1 MAIKKIAMKLGKYT
15 EGANFTALREIK
27 LLQELKHEHII
38 EVGGCTRAAVWL
50 SCQPCYAWIGAALGV
65 RRVRPCLADT
75 YFYSGPTSGPRVTE
89 STKMAVGFCE
99 CACLD

>member
-38 EVGGCTRAAVWL
+38 EV
-50 SCQPCYAWIGAALGV
+50 
-65 RRVRPCLADT
+65 
-75 YFYSGPTSGPRVTE
+75 SGW
-89 STKMAVGFCE
+89 
-99 CACLD
+99 ACSYYCFAG

>member
-38 EVGGCTRAAVWL
+38 EVSGSSRAAVWF
-50 SCQPCYAWIGAALGV
+50 SCQRCYPAALIISAFRCALSAHPISQHTTIAGQQ
-65 RRVRPCLADT
+65 RPWVLT
-75 YFYSGPTSGPRVTE
+75 PLHRLQRTS
-89 STKMAVGFCE
+89 
-99 CACLD
+99 LLL

>member
-38 EVGGCTRAAVWL
+38 EVSAWLGCFR
-50 SCQPCYAWIGAALGV
+50 C
-65 RRVRPCLADT
+65 
-75 YFYSGPTSGPRVTE
+75 
-89 STKMAVGFCE
+89 VGFE
-99 CACLD
+99 EALPSRRI

>member
-38 EVGGCTRAAVWL
+38 DVSGCAGAECGYRTSPDPL
-50 SCQPCYAWIGAALGV
+50 PCQLLQIFGEG
-65 RRVRPCLADT
+65 
-75 YFYSGPTSGPRVTE
+75 
-89 STKMAVGFCE
+89 
-99 CACLD
+99 